1 MVHRMDQGSIPLSF
15 DQEQALNNVSV
26 ILERAGINLGSGEL
40 SGQISKYKS
49 VYALIGRAGSGKTA
63 LLSRITEKMSA
74 IGVEIISGDFEVRK
88 NKNKRSLSI
97 LAPTNKAANILRM
110 RGVPATTIHRIL
122 YTPVYDPDYERIVEW
137 LIGER
142 DEKPIV
148 DGLSESS
155 LKRAWDFYRSNKS
168 IPGALAAAGLKGSDF
183 ISGWKRR
190 EEPLDVGFI
199 DESSMLDDDQLNDL
213 KEIFSTLILFGDPA
227 QLAPISQSGRMVFD
241 KLDSECKSILSQIH
255 RQSSDNPILKLS
267 NFLLDPEITFSD
279 FEMLIREIANE
290 DERIVWAQRVN
301 VDLMSRSPVL
311 VWRNAT
317 RIRLINAFRS
327 VYNAPNDR
335 LMEGEPLIC
344 DGLELPLKHRKKRI
358 DLEARGLTK
367 GANVIYLGPGKKAG
381 FSRLFVVGS
390 ESPILS
396 AASIVKIE
404 LPNEDEPFIPF
415 AAKMGA
421 IFLHGSAVTIH
432 KAQGSQWERVQV
444 FGGDIYAAA
453 QTNKVEAGL
462 PLWKR
467 LAYVAITRAQE
478 KLYWVTRSRL
488 SKPSV
493 PLDISDL
500 K

>member
-1 MVHRMDQGSIPLSF
+1 MVHRMNQGSIPLSL

-40 SGQISKYKS
+40 SSQISKYKS
-49 VYALIGRAGSGKTA
+49 VHALIGRAGSGKTA
-63 LLSRITEKMSA
+63 LLSRITEKMSE

-137 LIGER
+137 LIGEQ

-148 DGLSESS
+148 DGLSENS

-241 KLDSECKSILSQIH
+241 KLECECKSILTLPPVNVLCPTAIE
-255 RQSSDNPILKLS
+255 
-267 NFLLDPEITFSD
+267 LLDVGILTF
-279 FEMLIREIANE
+279 
-290 DERIVWAQRVN
+290 
-301 VDLMSRSPVL
+301 PVEVIFTL
-311 VWRNAT
+311 VA
-317 RIRLINAFRS
+317 
-327 VYNAPNDR
+327 
-335 LMEGEPLIC
+335 
-344 DGLELPLKHRKKRI
+344 
-358 DLEARGLTK
+358 
-367 GANVIYLGPGKKAG
+367 
-381 FSRLFVVGS
+381 
-390 ESPILS
+390 
-396 AASIVKIE
+396 
-404 LPNEDEPFIPF
+404 
-415 AAKMGA
+415 
-421 IFLHGSAVTIH
+421 
-432 KAQGSQWERVQV
+432 
-444 FGGDIYAAA
+444 
-453 QTNKVEAGL
+453 
-462 PLWKR
+462 
-467 LAYVAITRAQE
+467 
-478 KLYWVTRSRL
+478 
-488 SKPSV
+488 
-493 PLDISDL
+493 
-500 K
+500 

>member
-1 MVHRMDQGSIPLSF
+1 
-15 DQEQALNNVSV
+15 
-26 ILERAGINLGSGEL
+26 
-40 SGQISKYKS
+40 
-49 VYALIGRAGSGKTA
+49 
-63 LLSRITEKMSA
+63 
-74 IGVEIISGDFEVRK
+74 
-88 NKNKRSLSI
+88 
-97 LAPTNKAANILRM
+97 
-110 RGVPATTIHRIL
+110 
-122 YTPVYDPDYERIVEW
+122 
-137 LIGER
+137 
-142 DEKPIV
+142 
-148 DGLSESS
+148 
-155 LKRAWDFYRSNKS
+155 
-168 IPGALAAAGLKGSDF
+168 
-183 ISGWKRR
+183 
-190 EEPLDVGFI
+190 
-199 DESSMLDDDQLNDL
+199 
-213 KEIFSTLILFGDPA
+213 
-227 QLAPISQSGRMVFD
+227 
-241 KLDSECKSILSQIH
+241 
-255 RQSSDNPILKLS
+255 LKLS

-432 KAQGSQWERVQV
+432 KAQGSQWEHVQV